1 MPRRLAALSLLPLAL
16 AACGPEPADPRD
28 ACGASTM
35 QFLVGRPAAML
46 DGVDLPANTRVLR
59 PGQPATMDFRPDR
72 MTITVDE
79 ADRIAR
85 VECV

>member
-1 MPRRLAALSLLPLAL
+1 MPGRLAAFSLLPLAL
-16 AACGPEPADPRD
+16 AACGPAPGDPGD

-35 QFLVGRPAAML
+35 QFLVDRPASIL
-46 DGVDLPANTRVLR
+46 DGVALPENTRVLR

-79 ADRIAR
+79 AGRIVR
-85 VECV
+85 VDCV